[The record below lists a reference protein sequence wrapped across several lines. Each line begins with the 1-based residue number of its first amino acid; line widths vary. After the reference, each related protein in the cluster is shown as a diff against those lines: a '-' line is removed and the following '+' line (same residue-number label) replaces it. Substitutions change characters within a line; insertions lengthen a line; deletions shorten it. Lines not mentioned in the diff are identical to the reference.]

1 MELDQPHRLDQI
13 VVVLHRPRD
22 VVNIGGVVRAMKNMG
37 LRQLRLVDPVPFDAA
52 TIVGIAHRS
61 EAILAT
67 LQVFDDLDAALADAV
82 YVVGTTA
89 RTRESRPLRSDVRAL
104 AGELIDRT
112 ASGSVALLF
121 GPEDKGLDNAAL
133 DRCHVVATLP
143 VDPDY
148 PSLNLAQAALLLFY
162 ELRTATVAP
171 SPPASNSFEPASA
184 AQLEELFTAS
194 ERSLRAIEFFKPNRA
209 ESIMRTLRSLVYR
222 AAPDQRE
229 IGLLIAIA
237 YETVNF
243 LRRRGIEPQ
252 RHADTEE
259 TSGRTQE
266 PH

>member
-1 MELDQPHRLDQI
+1 MELDQPHALDRI
-13 VVVLHRPRD
+13 VVVLHHPRD

-37 LRQLRLVDPVPFDAA
+37 LRQLRLVDPVPFDPV
-52 TIVGIAHRS
+52 TITGIAHRS
-61 EAILAT
+61 EEILAT

-89 RTRESRPLRSDVRAL
+89 RTREARPLRADVRTL

-112 ASGSVALLF
+112 SAGLVALLF

-143 VDPDY
+143 VNPDY

-162 ELRTATVAP
+162 ELRMSAVTP
-171 SPPASNSFEPASA
+171 SSSRPSQISPASA
-184 AQLEELFTAS
+184 AQFEELFSAS
-194 ERSLRAIEFFKPNRA
+194 ERALHTIDFFKPNRA
-209 ESIMRTLRSLVYR
+209 EGVMRTLRSLVYR

-243 LRRRGIEPQ
+243 LRRRGIES
-252 RHADTEE
+252 RKREDVE
-259 TSGRTQE
+259 
-266 PH
+266 